1 MKNFSNKKLSLVI
14 SSVAL
19 CATPFAFV
27 PLTSCGNTN
36 TIQLANFESYMDSKL
51 MEHLRTSYD
60 VQFQ

>member
-1 MKNFSNKKLSLVI
+1 MKNFSNKKLSLII

-19 CATPFAFV
+19 CATPFAFA
-27 PLTSCGNTN
+27 PLTSCSNTN
-36 TIQLANFESYMDSKL
+36 TIQLANFESYMDAKL